1 MARNDNEV
9 LIIPSVLDRLVDREP
24 GLSRELI
31 VSRSRGLQMLKQ
43 ALERDLEWLL
53 NTRQNFDGLPE
64 ELTEVNNS
72 VAAYGLPDF
81 STMSVRSKSDQS
93 RLRRALEAAI
103 IAFEP
108 RLKDPVVTLEPARE
122 GEQALRFRID
132 AHLRVDP
139 APEPVAFATVLE
151 LNSGK
156 YQVKAA

>member
-1 MARNDNEV
+1 
-9 LIIPSVLDRLVDREP
+9 
-24 GLSRELI
+24 
-31 VSRSRGLQMLKQ
+31 
-43 ALERDLEWLL
+43 
-53 NTRQNFDGLPE
+53 
-64 ELTEVNNS
+64 
-72 VAAYGLPDF
+72 
-81 STMSVRSKSDQS
+81 MSVRSRSDQQ

-108 RLKDPVVTLEPARE
+108 RLKDPVVTIEPSRD

-132 AHLRVDP
+132 AHLRVEP